1 MAHGPGRAPWLF
13 PICRRPLNMQPMTSF
28 DVSTRTH
35 TQMIDITD
43 RVEAAL
49 RSSKVQDGLCV
60 VFVPHTTAG
69 ITIQENADPDVQ
81 RDLLAALAH
90 AVPEELPGGGYH
102 HGERNS
108 PAHVKSSLVGSSVSV
123 LVQGGELVLGTWQ
136 GIYLCEFD
144 GPRTRRVLV
153 RVLRG

>member
-1 MAHGPGRAPWLF
+1 VPQLF
-13 PICRRPLNMQPMTSF
+13 PISRRPLNMHPMTAF
-28 DVSTRTH
+28 DVSTRTR

-49 RSSKVQDGLCV
+49 RASRVQEGLCV

-69 ITIQENADPDVQ
+69 ITIQENADPEVQ

-90 AVPEELPGGGYH
+90 AVPDELPGEGYR

-108 PAHVKSSLVGSSVSV
+108 PAHVKTSLMGSSVTV
-123 LVQGGELVLGTWQ
+123 LVEGGELVLGTWQ

-144 GPRTRRVLV
+144 GPRTRRVHV
-153 RVLRG
+153 KVLRG